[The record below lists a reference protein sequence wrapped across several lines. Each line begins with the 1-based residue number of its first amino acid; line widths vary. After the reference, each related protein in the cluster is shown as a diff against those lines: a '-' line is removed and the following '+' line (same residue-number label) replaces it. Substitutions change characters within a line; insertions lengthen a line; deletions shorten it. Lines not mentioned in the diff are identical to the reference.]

1 MMANVIG
8 IGRMA
13 VRRAP
18 WVVAVAL
25 IAGCFFPAAGQASSR
40 ERIEAFA
47 KLPDW
52 SGIWE
57 LDAFA
62 GQADGQQFSA
72 EGQRRLKEYAAA
84 LRPSFTPEYQ
94 AKYDTI
100 RKKIVAAIAADPDHP
115 PVTHDP
121 LCGPP
126 PFPATTT
133 PGMYQWRVTPEE
145 TTFIST
151 VGAVRTIYTDGRPH
165 PPKDELWPTLMG
177 DSIGHWEGDTLV
189 VDTIATRRR
198 LYMGELT
205 GFFVPMS
212 DQLHFIERIRM
223 LDHDHIHIDYTVED
237 PVALTKPI
245 HAVIV
250 HTRVTDFNRMIEET
264 DCEQN
269 ERDPVVNGR
278 FQEIV
283 K

>member
-8 IGRMA
+8 IGRIA
-13 VRRAP
+13 VRRAAC
-18 WVVAVAL
+18 VVAVAL
-25 IAGCFFPAAGQASSR
+25 IAGCFFPAAGQASSK

-84 LRPSFTPEYQ
+84 LRPSFTSEYQ
-94 AKYDTI
+94 AKYDEI

-223 LDHDHIHIDYTVED
+223 LDHDHIQIDYTVED
-237 PVALTKPI
+237 SVALTKPI

-250 HTRVTDFNRMIEET
+250 HTRVTDFDRMIEET